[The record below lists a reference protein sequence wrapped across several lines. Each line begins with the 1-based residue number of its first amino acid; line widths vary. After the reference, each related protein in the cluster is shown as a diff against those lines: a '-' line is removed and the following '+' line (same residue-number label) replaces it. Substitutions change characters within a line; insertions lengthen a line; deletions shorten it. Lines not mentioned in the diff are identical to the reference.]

1 MSRLENGRRFFIGK
15 FCSSSGGVGNKG
27 LFNLNKKNRINIFL
41 K

>member
-27 LFNLNKKNRINIFL
+27 LFNLNKKNRINIFF
-41 K
+41 